1 MHKNSYFNVCKNL
14 IISDLLIFKQT
25 FFDKFIDISIWIILT
40 IFVTGY
46 IMPYFGLVDNFGIFQ
61 LGGVIAAV
69 GLFEVYVSAVDLVAD
84 LQADRMI
91 DYTLTL
97 PIPSW
102 LAIVSKAGYYFFVYL
117 ALTIAVLP
125 LGKILLWNQLDLMQV
140 NYFQLLLAII
150 FQSAFYACF
159 VIWAA
164 SVIDDLARLG
174 SVWSR
179 FIFPMWFMGGFQF
192 SWTSLHHV
200 IPVVALID
208 LINPMIYITESTRA
222 AISGQT
228 DYLNFWLCLGAIAI
242 FSAAFLWVGLLNLKK
257 RLDFVW

>member
-1 MHKNSYFNVCKNL
+1 MYNNSYFNVCKNL

-25 FFDKFIDISIWIILT
+25 FLDKFIDISIWIILT

-46 IMPYFGLVDNFGIFQ
+46 IMPYFGLADNFGIFQ

-84 LQADRMI
+84 LQADRVV

-117 ALTIAVLP
+117 ALTISVLP
-125 LGKILLWNQLDLMQV
+125 LGKILLYNQLDLTQI
-140 NYFQLLLAII
+140 NYAKLLLAII

-192 SWTSLHHV
+192 SWTSLYHV
-200 IPVVALID
+200 IPMIAWID
-208 LINPMIYITESTRA
+208 LINPMIYITESTRV
-222 AISGQT
+222 AISGQAE
-228 DYLNFWLCLGAIAI
+228 YLNFWLCLLAIAF
-242 FSAAFLWVGLLNLKK
+242 FSTAFLLVGLINLKK

>member
-1 MHKNSYFNVCKNL
+1 MNNNSYFNVCKNL

-25 FFDKFIDISIWIILT
+25 FLDKFIDISIWIILT

-46 IMPYFGLVDNFGIFQ
+46 IMPYFGLADNFGIFQ

-102 LAIVSKAGYYFFVYL
+102 LAICSKAGYYFCVYF

-125 LGKILLWNQLDLMQV
+125 LGKILLYSQLDLTQI
-140 NYFQLLLAII
+140 NYAQLLLAII

-200 IPVVALID
+200 IPVVAWID
-208 LINPMIYITESTRA
+208 LINPMIYITESTRV
-222 AISGQT
+222 AISGPA
-228 DYLNFWLCLGAIAI
+228 DYLNFWVCLCAIAL
-242 FSAAFLWVGLLNLKK
+242 FSAAFLFAGLCNLKK